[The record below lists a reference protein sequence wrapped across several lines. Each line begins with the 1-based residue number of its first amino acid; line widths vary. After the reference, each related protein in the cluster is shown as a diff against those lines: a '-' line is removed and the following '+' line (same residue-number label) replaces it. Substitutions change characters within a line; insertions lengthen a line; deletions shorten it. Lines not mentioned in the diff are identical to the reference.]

1 MPEAPELSR
10 PIRARRRARPTVPP
24 PDSVSLPPAD
34 EPDDGLPRRERK
46 RREVRD
52 RLYRA
57 AVSLFTEQGF
67 EATTMD
73 AIAERADVARA
84 TVFNYFSQ
92 KVAFLEEWGLR
103 RRAHVARAMAA
114 NDLADHP
121 VTEQLRCYFQE
132 LATLNLASR
141 PQTAILMDASWRF
154 GGLLRDP
161 GPGRLLSQ
169 IVEAGVRQGEVR
181 PDVDPALAGQ
191 ILSTAYFSTVLR
203 WIESE
208 PPPFSL
214 TEQLD
219 KMLDIVLR
227 GLLVHEPAKLT

>member
-1 MPEAPELSR
+1 MAETSPLSSPLRGR
-10 PIRARRRARPTVPP
+10 PRSPAA
-24 PDSVSLPPAD
+24 PDSISLPPAD
-34 EPDDGLPRRERK
+34 EIRADLPRRERK

-84 TVFNYFSQ
+84 TVFNYFAQ
-92 KVAFLEEWGLR
+92 KIAFLEEWGAR
-103 RRAHVARAMAA
+103 RRAYIARAMAA
-114 NDLADHP
+114 DDLGERS
-121 VTEQLRCYFQE
+121 VTEQARQYFDE
-132 LATLNLASR
+132 LAALNLASR
-141 PQTAILMDASWRF
+141 AQTVVLMDASWRF

-161 GPGRLLSQ
+161 GPGQLLAQ
-169 IVEAGVRQGEVR
+169 IVEAGVRRGEVR
-181 PDVDPALAGQ
+181 SDVDPALAGQ

-203 WIESE
+203 WIDAE

-214 TEQLD
+214 TAQLGRT
-219 KMLDIVLR
+219 LDIVLR
-227 GLLVHEPAKLT
+227 GLLTEPAT

>member
-10 PIRARRRARPTVPP
+10 PHRARRRAQPTTPP

-84 TVFNYFSQ
+84 TVFNYFAQ
-92 KVAFLEEWGLR
+92 KVTFLEEWGLR
-103 RRAHVARAMAA
+103 RRAYVTRAMAA
-114 NDLADHP
+114 NDLADQP
-121 VTEQLRCYFQE
+121 VTEQVRRYFQE

-141 PQTAILMDASWRF
+141 AQTAVLMDASWRF

-169 IVEAGVRQGEVR
+169 IVEAGIRRGEVR

-208 PPPFSL
+208 PPPFPL

-219 KMLDIVLR
+219 KMLDIILR
-227 GLLVHEPAKLT
+227 GLLAQKTAAPT